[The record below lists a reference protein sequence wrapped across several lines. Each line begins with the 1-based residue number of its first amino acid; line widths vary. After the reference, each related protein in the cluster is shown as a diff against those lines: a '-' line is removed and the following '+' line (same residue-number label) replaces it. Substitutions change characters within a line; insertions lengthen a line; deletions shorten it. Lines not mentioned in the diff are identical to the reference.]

1 MEIGVPS
8 LRNVFFVSRFKSL
21 SWLVFSLT
29 SIPIHLLFNSAVFE
43 TDYQGSDFEMA
54 MVSESFV
61 SKDQAY
67 SHPGAS
73 FWPSGVMPSGWGK
86 DVNMSDYKNSDFWLV
101 KNVSM
106 LYDRPGTWTTLDAK
120 TCKEQYRA
128 CIGRREYQSVVVV
141 LNSASDDDDKENG
154 WIPNQIYNMS
164 APVQWLNESREYTT
178 DVRGAFTNSTTY
190 SDYWKPYVSLDE
202 TNSLWFA
209 SSCHVEA
216 TRGSENPP
224 ACSHSC
230 AGAFGLPYYS
240 IDALDTKV
248 GAEDTNWTFPFAYGK
263 YVYYEGYFMSTH
275 RPPYINNASDIQ
287 DVSYCLA
294 ETVVP
299 QCKVG
304 LSNILLLII
313 TLCVILKT
321 IQCIIVIRKLPDN
334 HPLVTPGDA
343 VVSFLVYPDPTT
355 VNKCTMSV
363 QDLSVTRKNQ
373 AERAARN
380 PGITFAPGPRQWRK
394 RWKFLASSI
403 PITAWVR
410 TSDSFGHAAT
420 NGLFSPEWFPSG
432 QMIPSV
438 LLANCPQLI
447 LSFSYF
453 AYNAF
458 FTRLLVEKEWN
469 SFSLDYRPL
478 RVTAPEGEQWS
489 TYRLQ
494 LPYRYSLP
502 LLSISVLLHWLVS
515 NTFYVYV
522 IEGGYYTGEYDYATN
537 TANTGEIMQ
546 KLGLASDTFVGIGF
560 STTAILTTFMISL
573 VLIMI
578 PIALSFKRYQGSM
591 VVAGANSMVISA
603 ACHCSPINDTPPS
616 TGFRDDSSIELQN
629 LISPVRP
636 RLQTEYSGFNF
647 DADTDRT
654 SLMRLARSKVRWGV
668 VKMPAVFYA
677 QFVDIKEC
685 VGHLTFGAAEH
696 HVEPPEEGEW
706 YA

>member
-1 MEIGVPS
+1 MVSWPKLRLPRSGWRRTAVVNTILVGLFGLLLISFLIAGSVKSGSLNRYLIFFEGNCGESTRLNLFLHLLLNVLSTAIIASSNFFMQVLNSPSRDEIDKAHINNHWMEIGVPS

-86 DVNMSDYKNSDFWLV
+86 DVNMSDYKNPDFWLV

-141 LNSASDDDDKENG
+141 LNSASDDNDKSNG

-209 SSCHVEA
+209 SSCQVQA
-216 TRGSENPP
+216 TRGSEDPP

-248 GAEDTNWTFPFAYGK
+248 GAKDTNWTFPFAYGK
-263 YVYYEGYFMSTH
+263 YAYYEGYFMSTH
-275 RPPYINNASDIQ
+275 RPPYMNNASDIQ

-304 LSNILLLII
+304 LSNTLLLII

-363 QDLSVTRKNQ
+363 QDLSVTRNNR

-394 RWKFLASSI
+394 RWKFLASAI

-410 TSDSFGHAAT
+410 TYVLFG
-420 NGLFSPEWFPSG
+420 
-432 QMIPSV
+432 
-438 LLANCPQLI
+438 
-447 LSFSYF
+447 
-453 AYNAF
+453 
-458 FTRLLVEKEWN
+458 LV
-469 SFSLDYRPL
+469 
-478 RVTAPEGEQWS
+478 
-489 TYRLQ
+489 
-494 LPYRYSLP
+494 
-502 LLSISVLLHWLVS
+502 LSIVAFLMSLAMRDSPLGSAFVPCLL
-515 NTFYVYV
+515 
-522 IEGGYYTGEYDYATN
+522 
-537 TANTGEIMQ
+537 
-546 KLGLASDTFVGIGF
+546 
-560 STTAILTTFMISL
+560 
-573 VLIMI
+573 
-578 PIALSFKRYQGSM
+578 IA
-591 VVAGANSMVISA
+591 
-603 ACHCSPINDTPPS
+603 
-616 TGFRDDSSIELQN
+616 
-629 LISPVRP
+629 
-636 RLQTEYSGFNF
+636 
-647 DADTDRT
+647 
-654 SLMRLARSKVRWGV
+654 
-668 VKMPAVFYA
+668 
-677 QFVDIKEC
+677 
-685 VGHLTFGAAEH
+685 
-696 HVEPPEEGEW
+696 
-706 YA
+706 